1 MSNEKKL
8 INQESM
14 IKMAAV
20 QFDPRLGQKD
30 ANVKKSLELI
40 KEAAGKGANLIVL
53 PEMANTSYIFDTR
66 EECFSV
72 CEKIPEGPTTKAWMK
87 AAKELNVYICAG
99 IGEVDNGKLYNSAV
113 LIGPEGYI
121 GTHRKMH
128 LWEDDKVFFEPGDLG
143 FQVFQTPIGRI
154 SMIICFDM
162 WYPECFR
169 ILSLMGADIVCCPTN
184 WIDLSAE
191 GDPHELQT
199 VGPELCRVNAGIN
212 NIFIVAADRIGVER
226 ETKFPGK
233 SCIVG
238 TNGWFMAGPASYGDE
253 EILYAEANL
262 MEARRLNW
270 NKMNV
275 VHRDRRTDLYDEML
289 GSGMPKMPR

>member
-14 IKMAAV
+14 VTLAAI
-20 QFDPRLGQKD
+20 QFDPRLGQKE
-30 ANVKKSLELI
+30 ANVAKSLELI
-40 KEAAGKGANLIVL
+40 KQAAKQGANLIVL

-72 CEKIPEGPTTKAWMK
+72 CEKIPEGPTTKAWIK
-87 AAKELNVYICAG
+87 AAKDLNVYICAG
-99 IGEVDNGKLYNSAV
+99 IGEIDDDGKLYNSAV
-113 LIGPEGYI
+113 LIGPDGYI

-128 LWEDDKVFFEPGDLG
+128 LWCDDKVFFEPGNLG

-169 ILSLMGADIVCCPTN
+169 ILAGMGADIVCCPTN
-184 WIDLSAE
+184 WID
-191 GDPHELQT
+191 GVPTELRT
-199 VGPELCRVNAGIN
+199 IGPELCLVNSNVN
-212 NIFIVAADRIGVER
+212 NIFIVAADRIGIER

-233 SCIVG
+233 SCITG
-238 TNGWFMAGPASYGDE
+238 PEGWYRAGPASLENE
-253 EILYAEANL
+253 EILYSEVNL
-262 MEARRLNW
+262 MESRRLNW
-270 NKMNV
+270 NPMNV